1 MTERRGKKSTKMGL
15 EGRRRERYK
24 GNWIGEEI
32 ERGED
37 LHCISWVGNVN
48 QVKGFLINKYIRIR
62 LTIRHLRNVNIMQQ
76 LRRRSGDYRGVWT
89 GGG

>member
-48 QVKGFLINKYIRIR
+48 QVKRGDKGAY
-62 LTIRHLRNVNIMQQ
+62 HGRN
-76 LRRRSGDYRGVWT
+76 L
-89 GGG
+89 